1 MAIKKKLQTSEEML
15 QAGKEILRPWTLSDN
30 NPETDRLDVVIK
42 ATDIKACVKALIDAK
57 WGYLSA
63 ITALDCP
70 DYVVVEGSNQKIAMA
85 DKGNVEVLYH
95 FCSGA
100 AIVTLRVMLPYAAPT
115 MDSICEII
123 PSATLYEREA
133 IELLGVEFIG
143 TPSMERLLLPD
154 NWPANVYPL
163 RKAFTGLEKTNK
175 DEEK

>member
-1 MAIKKKLQTSEEML
+1 MVIKKKLQTPEEML
-15 QAGKEILRPWTLSDN
+15 QAGKELLQPWTLSEN
-30 NPETDRLDVVIK
+30 TPESDRLDVVIR
-42 ATDIKACVKALIDAK
+42 AADIKACVKALIEAK

-70 DYVVVEGSNQKIAMA
+70 EYAVVEGSSQKVVVA
-85 DKGNVEVLYH
+85 DKGSVEVLYH

-100 AIVTLRVMLPYAAPT
+100 AIVTLRVMLPYAAAT

-133 IELLGVEFIG
+133 MELLGVEFIG

-154 NWPANVYPL
+154 DWPANVYPL

-175 DEEK
+175 VEEK